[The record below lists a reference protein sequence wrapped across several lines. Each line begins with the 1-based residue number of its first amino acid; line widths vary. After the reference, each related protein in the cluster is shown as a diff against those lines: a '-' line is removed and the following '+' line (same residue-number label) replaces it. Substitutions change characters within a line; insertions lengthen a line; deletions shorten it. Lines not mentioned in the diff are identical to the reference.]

1 MTYNHEPESL
11 IYICDIEKGNRFEIE
26 LQRVDGDVA
35 VVPASG
41 AGSCYGG
48 VVQQDN
54 GNEKEVTFDLFLR
67 RLRGNLWTHKR
78 VCGRLLEE
86 MNL

>member
-1 MTYNHEPESL
+1 
-11 IYICDIEKGNRFEIE
+11 
-26 LQRVDGDVA
+26 
-35 VVPASG
+35 
-41 AGSCYGG
+41 